1 MTSAIGGDAC
11 AVDSG
16 RLPSAIGGAVESERV
31 ASAFGDVVESERAT
45 SAIGDG
51 RACSIAILTPTK
63 VPPSVPFQPD
73 PEPKHGLPQTL
84 PAAAPTGAGKRC
96 SYTVIE
102 RLSGGAYG
110 DVYTAKPKTPGS
122 GLPPIFVV
130 KLMKK
135 TKKTAQAT
143 IHHRR
148 GIAETTQTSKRI
160 EAVGLAGDAFQ
171 RATIV

>member
-1 MTSAIGGDAC
+1 MR
-11 AVDSG
+11 AVDSR
-16 RLPSAIGGAVESERV
+16 RLPSAIGGAVESER
-31 ASAFGDVVESERAT
+31 ATSAIGDVVEYERAT

-51 RACSIAILTPTK
+51 SACSIAIFTPTK
-63 VPPSVPFQPD
+63 VPPSVPFQAD
-73 PEPKHGLPQTL
+73 PEPKHSLPQTL

-130 KLMKK
+130 KLMN
-135 TKKTAQAT
+135 
-143 IHHRR
+143 
-148 GIAETTQTSKRI
+148 ESKQ
-160 EAVGLAGDAFQ
+160 GWLCLQ
-171 RATIV
+171 PMKLQN